1 MTEKHSPIAGFRIAR
16 PAARRGRT
24 MSEHRPVLR
33 SEVRQLIEELVANEL
48 RQSLASVMRTSAV
61 EPVARPASEPAPQP
75 PRKVFNVGRIDP
87 AKCKLPIFSD
97 AEAEAM
103 ARRETLMHFGQNPD
117 L

>member
-16 PAARRGRT
+16 PAARRVRT

-33 SEVRQLIEELVANEL
+33 SEVRQLIEELIVNEL

-61 EPVARPASEPAPQP
+61 GPVERPAGEPASQPQ
-75 PRKVFNVGRIDP
+75 RKVFNVGRIDLS
-87 AKCKLPIFSD
+87 KCKLPIISDAD
-97 AEAEAM
+97 AEAM
-103 ARRETLMHFGQNPD
+103 CRRETLMHFGQDPD